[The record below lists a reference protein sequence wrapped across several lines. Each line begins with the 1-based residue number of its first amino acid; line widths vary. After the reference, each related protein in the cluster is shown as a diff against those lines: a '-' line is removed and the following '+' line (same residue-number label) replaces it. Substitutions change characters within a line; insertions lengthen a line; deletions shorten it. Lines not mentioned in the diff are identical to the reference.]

1 MHFRK
6 VRVFYN
12 RRSGPGISR
21 FQRVEEA
28 FAREWK
34 ELADDLAW
42 YFPSS
47 REDSARKVRAA
58 LGDGADERRLVRLA
72 PALDRHQR
80 ARPPAAPRAGP
91 RHGRR
96 PRRLLPPGTA

>member
-28 FAREWK
+28 FARAEAAEKIAKIALMAKLLGK
-34 ELADDLAW
+34 EQPL
-42 YFPSS
+42 PSG
-47 REDSARKVRAA
+47 EK
-58 LGDGADERRLVRLA
+58 ERLA
-72 PALDRHQR
+72 
-80 ARPPAAPRAGP
+80 
-91 RHGRR
+91 GR
-96 PRRLLPPGTA
+96 G